1 MIRRPPRS
9 TRTDT
14 LFPYTTLF
22 RSHMLAIVQPALS
35 HPPFRGD
42 DRLAVAGLRRGAAGD
57 SCGRGVGGRSGPVVR
72 LRKVPR
78 PFVAPGVDGDD
89 AVFAVSRHFFGRGP
103 LFLRGRGRAAP
114 PLFGAPPGGP
124 LGGGGI
130 GSAPWE

>member
-1 MIRRPPRS
+1 MTAYEMRIS
-9 TRTDT
+9 DWSSDVCSSD
-14 LFPYTTLF
+14 L
-22 RSHMLAIVQPALS
+22 
-35 HPPFRGD
+35 PPFRGD

-103 LFLRGRGRAAP
+103 PFLRGRGRRAQP
-114 PLFGAPPGGP
+114 RFGAPRGGP
-124 LGGGGI
+124 IGGGSRLTGCLRRPDRL
-130 GSAPWE
+130 ARTRVV